1 MVFIFFCCFCCCIV
15 MLSSI
20 RLIFV
25 NFNFVYLLI
34 SLSGI
39 VLVPLFIWYCGVL
52 LSFLTRLLCFVVFV
66 CQPFSGEFL
75 E

>member
-1 MVFIFFCCFCCCIV
+1 MVFMFFCCFCCCIV

-20 RLIFV
+20 RLFFV
-25 NFNFVYLLI
+25 NFNFVDLLI

-52 LSFLTRLLCFVVFV
+52 LCFLAGLLCFVVFV
-66 CQPFSGEFL
+66 CQLFSGEFL